1 MNNYVSLFKFIA
13 NNTEENA
20 INFLIDIVVEIRNEL
35 AIEYDILN
43 RDEFE
48 DYRSLCD
55 TSIKMLNNKLIEYM
69 DAYEIAIKCTA
80 IHGEQKHNSR
90 IDSSYWF
97 YQHTWALVTINEISI
112 YVDPTSSQ
120 FRYLYPDIPDFYIST
135 IAPPWYYPDSKNPVF
150 NNKIT
155 RWIDDHIKIPLL
167 YYKRFDGKHPK
178 LGIIEFFQYEI
189 WGGLCDMKRK
199 FLNKKNNK

>member
-1 MNNYVSLFKFIA
+1 MSNNETLFIFIPD
-13 NNTEENA
+13 NTEKNA
-20 INFLIDIVVEIRNEL
+20 IKLLTDIVIEIRNEL
-35 AIEYDILN
+35 AIEYDIFN
-43 RDEFE
+43 CDEFK

-55 TSIKMLNNKLIEYM
+55 TSIKMLNDKLIEYA
-69 DAYEIAIKCTA
+69 DTHEITIKCTA

-90 IDSSYWF
+90 IDSSYWM

-120 FRYLYPDIPDFYIST
+120 FKYLYSDIPDFYIST
-135 IAPPWYYPDSKNPVF
+135 IAPPWYYPDTKNPVF
-150 NNKIT
+150 HPAFT
-155 RWIDDHIKIPLL
+155 RWIDEHIKIPLL
-167 YYKRFDGKHPK
+167 HYKRFNGKRPK
-178 LGIIEFFQYEI
+178 AGIIEFFQYEI